1 MTSPSTLLGDV
12 KPMRVITDRGE
23 GNMHAKPPIAA
34 APERPP
40 ETAAPETAAEK
51 PEVIAFGTD
60 AKDPVEL
67 PTTVETATPDQT
79 ESDIPETPIPGA
91 APLTCSRMIAL
102 SSRCSK
108 LR

>member
-51 PEVIAFGTD
+51 PEVI
-60 AKDPVEL
+60 
-67 PTTVETATPDQT
+67 
-79 ESDIPETPIPGA
+79 
-91 APLTCSRMIAL
+91 
-102 SSRCSK
+102 
-108 LR
+108 